1 MRGEVQL
8 SFATDSLIAAGC
20 LTLMFAALH
29 DVAARTVPN
38 WSSLALLGIGFVLRM
53 IEGNWAA
60 SLSVGAVVFIV
71 SVVCWLRGWLGGG
84 DVKLLT
90 AASVVVPPLMS
101 VNLLLAVSLA
111 GGALAVVY
119 LLLSL
124 VVNVPRRDR
133 PQGKMRRILRAE
145 RYRISRK
152 GPLPY
157 ASAIAAGAIFVLLNG

>member
-101 VNLLLAVSLA
+101 VNLLL
-111 GGALAVVY
+111 
-119 LLLSL
+119 LSL